1 MNAGV
6 STMPDDVWS
15 RPARA
20 APSRATISKR
30 SRSGSALT
38 GPEAYAAC
46 SVLLLL
52 GGAVDRRCA
61 DLDAMRLALLGLRD
75 AHLEHATPPGPGTPP
90 PLHLVGDRSVGE
102 REHLKAAGIGDDRP
116 LPAHEAMEPA
126 EPGDPVGPRS
136 QHQMKG
142 VPEHQLDPEPRHLG
156 SRERPDAAA
165 GRERD

>member
-61 DLDAMRLALLGLRD
+61 DLDALRLALLGPPD
-75 AHLEHATPPGPGTPP
+75 A
-90 PLHLVGDRSVGE
+90 D
-102 REHLKAAGIGDDRP
+102 REHTLVSESVDALRVRGHGLRP
-116 LPAHEAMEPA
+116 
-126 EPGDPVGPRS
+126 R
-136 QHQMKG
+136 
-142 VPEHQLDPEPRHLG
+142 
-156 SRERPDAAA
+156 
-165 GRERD
+165 